1 LKQALGVP
9 VRNRYH
15 APEAR
20 HLNHSP
26 VWRPRRADDQ
36 EEDAMTD
43 PASSEEAVLELN
55 QRTFKAEDEPE
66 TAREILGDALSEDFS
81 IVRAIGAVQGKQAM
95 IDRVATDTSG
105 NTRRIEQ
112 AEARVFGDAAVV
124 LTCLTLLDRTGA
136 EGKQYWNSKTFVRQD
151 GDWRCV
157 AWHVTERGPKGTAC
171 APGGADSGT

>member
-1 LKQALGVP
+1 MA
-9 VRNRYH
+9 
-15 APEAR
+15 A
-20 HLNHSP
+20 
-26 VWRPRRADDQ
+26 
-36 EEDAMTD
+36 T
-43 PASSEEAVLELN
+43 
-55 QRTFKAEDEPE
+55 RTPGI
-66 TAREILGDALSEDFS
+66 T
-81 IVRAIGAVQGKQAM
+81 
-95 IDRVATDTSG
+95 TDTAG
-105 NTRRIEQ
+105 KYFIDKHYRGARICLRLGQTTIEQ